1 MQCKILIVEDEAA
14 LLYALKAELTHNG
27 FEILEAMDGEKGL
40 KILEEQRP
48 DIIILDLLLPGID
61 GFEVL
66 RRIKSKD
73 ETKNIPVI
81 ILTNLGDPE
90 SIEKG
95 KKLGADDY
103 LIKTDYSLEDVIKK
117 LKNLIKKSSTF
128 QQKK

>member
-1 MQCKILIVEDEAA
+1 MTCKILIVEDETA
-14 LLYALKAELTHNG
+14 LLYALKAELSYNG

-40 KILEEQRP
+40 KILEEQKP

-81 ILTNLGDPE
+81 ILTNLGDGE
-90 SIEKG
+90 NIEKG

-117 LKNLIKKSSTF
+117 IKDLINKSSTF
-128 QQKK
+128 RQGN